1 MPEQR
6 ICSFTNEEIEPGTG
20 MMYVKR
26 DGSVYWFRDSKSR
39 KNMLKLKRN
48 ARRLK
53 WTRRYEKGGIKCSRK
68 SLFLV
73 LPPER
78 ILRIR
83 FPRTIRLVGLSV
95 LMLPTVISRSK
106 CQGTTISKLALLTSM
121 FHSLGIIEGDRRVR
135 SFRRQC
141 TCTATEEKKIGQ
153 AAN

>member
-53 WTRRYEKGGIKCSRK
+53 LDSA
-68 SLFLV
+68 
-73 LPPER
+73 
-78 ILRIR
+78 LREGR
-83 FPRTIRLVGLSV
+83 NK
-95 LMLPTVISRSK
+95 VIS
-106 CQGTTISKLALLTSM
+106 
-121 FHSLGIIEGDRRVR
+121 
-135 SFRRQC
+135 
-141 TCTATEEKKIGQ
+141 
-153 AAN
+153 

>member
-53 WTRRYEKGGIKCSRK
+53 WTRRYEKAVSYTH
-68 SLFLV
+68 
-73 LPPER
+73 
-78 ILRIR
+78 LRAHE
-83 FPRTIRLVGLSV
+83 
-95 LMLPTVISRSK
+95 TV
-106 CQGTTISKLALLTSM
+106 
-121 FHSLGIIEGDRRVR
+121 
-135 SFRRQC
+135 
-141 TCTATEEKKIGQ
+141 
-153 AAN
+153 